1 MMKIIG
7 HIIFIIL
14 FLLISFFGIGPVLM
28 ADGTSQERIITLIIV
43 LIIYGMWFWLYRY
56 FIKKMKNY

>member
-14 FLLISFFGIGPVLM
+14 FLLITFFGIGPILM
-28 ADGTSQERIITLIIV
+28 ADGTSKERIITLVIV
-43 LIIYGMWFWLYRY
+43 LFIYVIWFLLYRY
-56 FIKKMKNY
+56 FIRKMKNS

>member
-1 MMKIIG
+1 MKIIG

-28 ADGTSQERIITLIIV
+28 ADGTSEERILTLIIV
-43 LIIYGMWFWLYRY
+43 LLIYGIWFLLYRY
-56 FIKKMKNY
+56 FIRKMKKY